1 MEGRNQCFENKISFK
16 SIHTRTRSAALHSL
30 AYAVVLLVAAP
41 SILQTAK
48 TNEKS

>member
-1 MEGRNQCFENKISFK
+1 MEGRNQCFENKISF
-16 SIHTRTRSAALHSL
+16 TFALAALHSL